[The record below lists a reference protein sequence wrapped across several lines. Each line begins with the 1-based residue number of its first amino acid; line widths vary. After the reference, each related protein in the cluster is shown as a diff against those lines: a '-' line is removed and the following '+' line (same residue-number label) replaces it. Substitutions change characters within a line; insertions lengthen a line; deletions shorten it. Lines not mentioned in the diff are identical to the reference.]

1 MTDTQTTTTAT
12 TDAAPILGVAPT
24 STIQENTPS
33 VPKRI
38 IGGDAEAALRDRYL
52 KARGEELLY
61 AFRGRE
67 YRLLTPMPAAFMV
80 HAGQIQSGDDVDMR
94 EFVSAIR
101 SAFIGADGDDF
112 IKALLDTS
120 AEIPADA
127 EFISEVLSNIVEA
140 VSGRPSTS

>member
-1 MTDTQTTTTAT
+1 MTDTQTT
-12 TDAAPILGVAPT
+12 TDAAPILGVATPVV
-24 STIQENTPS
+24 QDNTPT

-52 KARGEELLY
+52 KARGEELLFS
-61 AFRGRE
+61 FRGRE

-101 SAFIGADGDDF
+101 SAFIGTDGDDF
-112 IKALLDTS
+112 ISALLDTN

-140 VSGRPSTS
+140 VSGRPSTN